1 MARKIVV
8 VEAPR
13 VQRIGALPDLGLAI
27 RSARTKSDLRID
39 TAASLC
45 DVSVSLLS
53 ALENGTGR
61 STRLDKLLSV
71 LDGMGLA
78 MLVTTKEN
86 AERIQREM
94 NDDART

>member
-13 VQRIGALPDLGLAI
+13 VQQVSAPADLGLAI
-27 RSARTKSDLRID
+27 RSARTKSALRID

-53 ALENGTGR
+53 ALENGSGR
-61 STRLDKLLSV
+61 STRLDKLLGV
-71 LDGMGLA
+71 LDGLGLA
-78 MLVTTKEN
+78 LVVASKEDAARMQEAMNHN
-86 AERIQREM
+86 AES
-94 NDDART
+94 